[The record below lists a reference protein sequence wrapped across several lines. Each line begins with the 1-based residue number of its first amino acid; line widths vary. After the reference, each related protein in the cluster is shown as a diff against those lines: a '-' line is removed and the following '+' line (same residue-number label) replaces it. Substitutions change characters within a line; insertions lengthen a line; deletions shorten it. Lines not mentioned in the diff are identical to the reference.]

1 LHRGA
6 ITTVDLILSMMAAT
20 TTALLLALIARDVIG
35 MRPDMVRE
43 DALIGGKHRNH
54 GHRWHKFVQAETTS
68 NARLKECVSC
78 DNARSKRPQRLHRK
92 PERPKQGQPKTDAIC
107 FR

>member
-20 TTALLLALIARDVIG
+20 TTALLLALIGRDVIG

-43 DALIGGKHRNH
+43 DALIGASIVIMAIAGIHSR
-54 GHRWHKFVQAETTS
+54 R
-68 NARLKECVSC
+68 R
-78 DNARSKRPQRLHRK
+78 RQRGMR
-92 PERPKQGQPKTDAIC
+92 D
-107 FR
+107 